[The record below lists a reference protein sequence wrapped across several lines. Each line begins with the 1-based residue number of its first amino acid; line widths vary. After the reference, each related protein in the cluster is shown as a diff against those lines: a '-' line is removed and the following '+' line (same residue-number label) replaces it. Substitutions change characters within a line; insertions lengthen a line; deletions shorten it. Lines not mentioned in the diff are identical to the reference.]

1 MTASA
6 VHFHEPLPGPG
17 ESPEAGAL
25 RLEDTRREI
34 RRRMRRLARR
44 DLQLWL
50 IVILMFGVV
59 AMGFASLVFPSLVWA
74 NPVAKLDARFLPQ
87 LFFGFVILIVLLNT
101 YVITQRR
108 LLTATRDEL
117 IRRVLEGDEQRQL
130 SLIDPLTGLFNRR
143 YMETI
148 LPKEASRADRNG
160 SILTLLMIDVD
171 GLKAIN
177 TRLGHVGGDEF
188 LVEVAGVL
196 KATFRNADTVVRYG
210 GDEFLVIMPET
221 DEQQAA
227 SALVRLH
234 ANVARWNAAAGRPAR
249 MSVSCGITPYFRGS
263 DLREVIETADGRMYA
278 QKKMRY
284 AALGLHGGNA

>member
-1 MTASA
+1 MTTSA
-6 VHFHEPLPGPG
+6 IDVPDPVAGQT
-17 ESPEAGAL
+17 EAADVGSFPSEEGLAEV
-25 RLEDTRREI
+25 RQ
-34 RRRMRRLARR
+34 RMRRLARR

-59 AMGFASLVFPSLVWA
+59 AMGFASLVFPRLLWA
-74 NPVAKLDARFLPQ
+74 NPVTWLEGKYLPQ
-87 LFFGFVILIVLLNT
+87 LFFGFVTLIVLLNA

-108 LLTATRDEL
+108 LLTATREEL
-117 IRRVLEGDEQRQL
+117 IRQVLAGDEHRQL

-143 YMETI
+143 YMETV

-160 SILTLLMIDVD
+160 NALTLLMIDVD

-177 TRLGHVGGDEF
+177 SRLGHVGGDQF
-188 LVEVAGVL
+188 LREVAGVL

-227 SALVRLH
+227 AALVRLH
-234 ANVARWNAAAGRPAR
+234 ANVARWNATAGRPAR

-263 DLREVIETADGRMYA
+263 DLRDVIETADGRMYA
-278 QKKMRY
+278 QKKMRH
-284 AALGLHGGNA
+284 AALGSLEVTA